1 MVRNLGEFVLT
12 GHLVEA
18 DRQVVTEIE
27 VATAGGV
34 VLYRHRFEG
43 VFFGDRAAAA
53 YFVSQRLAEAR
64 ISAAGVP
71 VW

>member
-1 MVRNLGEFVLT
+1 MVRNLGEYVLT
-12 GHLVEA
+12 GHLVEV

-27 VATAGGV
+27 VATSGGA

-43 VFFGDRAAAA
+43 VYFADRAAAT
-53 YFVSQRLAEAR
+53 YFVAQRLAEAR